1 MSGQRNWVLLEEVV
15 HSEYEKC
22 ASVQKR
28 VKKVGEPT
36 GEGAA
41 VTRLG
46 GPKLRRRNMRLLHLW
61 MVITVWG
68 LLSVENEASK
78 SRNRLCV
85 RTVRHFRITRITRT
99 LQYLKYWSARV
110 EELRK
115 KKRISNE
122 TADLVQVELRTL
134 ARGSCDPMESGERAN
149 QVVREPRR
157 KHGRDKRQALVIA
170 SVLGGM
176 VLDEGLR
183 AVLGGHQDMGPQVHQ
198 YFVKVNRTLGHIT
211 ANMERMATKLLE
223 LEREEAED
231 RLLMIINLASA
242 VESELWNE
250 SNGELTAGS
259 AMMRSMLRETIE
271 DYQALDLTVKRLVGR
286 GKRPFPVP
294 DGAFQIATH
303 TKLDPDCAQARRSW
317 TSIGITPSWRC
328 LPTLRIEKEATVI
341 RNGYNGCFILPP
353 ATEGIHLMD
362 GSLVFNNNG
371 YELKKKCTTKELEKF
386 RFRYRNGTFY
396 VSPRSGNGT
405 RGDTLLKSNCGAQ
418 SGFKEVLM
426 DASAGVTL
434 RQPCSGQI
442 ENQGVSIFVHNIPVI
457 FDDKNV
463 TIDGSEISDQPWM
476 LGGNWTS
483 KETEELVVDTKKMAM
498 SNDLVFDA
506 GIGFYPTV
514 AACVAVLV
522 TLVSAGVLLGIRFG
536 SQFATRNDTVT
547 HVPVMF
553 EPSHHE
559 VEEDELR
566 RISLLNHGLRELNL
580 SLSKLFRGKEE
591 EEADASDDELGGG
604 KDTTTV

>member
-149 QVVREPRR
+149 QVVREPKR

-294 DGAFQIATH
+294 DGAFQIATQ

-434 RQPCSGQI
+434 RQPCSGEI
-442 ENQGVSIFVHNIPVI
+442 KNEGVSIFIHNIPVI
-457 FDDKNV
+457 FDDQNV
-463 TIDGSEISDQPWM
+463 TIDGREIAGQPWL
-476 LGGNWTS
+476 LGGNDDE
-483 KETEELVVDTKKMAM
+483 ETVKLVEDTKKMAM

-506 GIGFYPTV
+506 GIGFYPTLAV
-514 AACVAVLV
+514 SVVVLV
-522 TLVSAGVLLGIRFG
+522 ILVSSGVLLGIHFG
-536 SQFATRNDTVT
+536 SQCARNRDDSGT
-547 HVPVMF
+547 HVPVPVMF
-553 EPSHHE
+553 QPSHHD
-559 VEEDELR
+559 VEEEELR

-580 SLSKLFRGKEE
+580 SLSKLFGGNDG
-591 EEADASDDELGGG
+591 EADASDDPRGGENEM
-604 KDTTTV
+604 TV